1 MKKIL
6 PTNENQILLYYF
18 PNCIDIIEIDLLST
32 QRPSKTLLMACF
44 LLQASRR
51 MIHSFEYIFHHY
63 HKLVQPSDYMGSR
76 IWSFQSFQSFVMQ
89 ESIKGRF
96 NSFCRL
102 SVKFQ
107 IYQICSDST
116 IDVSIQSHL
125 VLKTSTLSNTFVGR
139 RLCM

>member
-51 MIHSFEYIFHHY
+51 MIHSFEYIF
-63 HKLVQPSDYMGSR
+63 PSLPQTGLA
-76 IWSFQSFQSFVMQ
+76 I
-89 ESIKGRF
+89 
-96 NSFCRL
+96 RL
-102 SVKFQ
+102 HRK
-107 IYQICSDST
+107 
-116 IDVSIQSHL
+116 SHL
-125 VLKTSTLSNTFVGR
+125 EFLEFLEFCNARKH
-139 RLCM
+139 